1 MTTIALGA
9 GFSPLNPQARSLRWQ
24 IAAVLIGTALLAF
37 SSRITV
43 PMLPVPMT
51 MQTFAVTL
59 IGALYGWRLGAIT
72 VLAWLAEG
80 AMGLPVLANGAGGL
94 APFFGPTAGYLVAF
108 VAAAALCGLLA
119 ERGWNGRSLPLA
131 FAAMLIGNLVCLV
144 GGGLWL
150 TWLIGAQKALAV
162 GVLPFVPGAV
172 LKSALAA
179 SLLALWARRGAT
191 RSGA

>member
-24 IAAVLIGTALLAF
+24 IGAVMLGTALLAF
-37 SSRITV
+37 SSQIRV

-59 IGALYGWRLGAIT
+59 IGALYGWRLGAVT
-72 VLAWLAEG
+72 VIAWLTEG
-80 AMGLPVLANGAGGL
+80 AMGLPVFTNAGAGI
-94 APFFGPTAGYLVAF
+94 AYFAGPTAGYLVAF
-108 VAAAALCGLLA
+108 PFVAALCGALA

-131 FAAMLIGNLVCLV
+131 FVAMLIGNLLCLV

-150 TWLIGAQKALAV
+150 SWLLGTQKALAV

-179 SLLALWARRGAT
+179 SLLAVWARGAT
-191 RSGA
+191 KRSGA